1 MQQVSCAPKTDQTP
15 KLKSVLRYRD
25 VVLFYM
31 VCIFGY
37 RQIVQAAG
45 MGPVVVSLLA
55 LSFALFFLPQAIAV
69 AELSSRYPSEGGIYI
84 WTKQA
89 FGGFHAF
96 VCAWMYWTSNL
107 AFYPAVLFF
116 AASNAA
122 YVAPGFAHLAG
133 NKLFIT
139 LFSLAALAVCLWVNI
154 VGWGAARVLHNAGA
168 VLGMWLPAALTVLV
182 GVVLWSRFGSATSF
196 SMNGAIPHINGVR
209 DLLLVAVLVYMFSG
223 FDVASLLSEEVHD
236 ARRTIPRAIFSS
248 GLFMMLCYTSIA
260 LGLLVALPPDLIKGL
275 TGSTEAMRVG
285 GERIGGRG
293 LGLALSSFIGLCLAV
308 GGIGT
313 LSGWLAAAAR
323 LPFVIGLDRYLPD
336 AFGRL
341 HRRYG
346 TPHVSLIVLTVTSAF
361 FIVLSGLGGKAE
373 QVYEVFVSLEIITF
387 FVPYLYLFAAMV
399 ALQKEPAKD
408 GVFKAPGGRAGG
420 VLIGGFGFVITL
432 AALILACVPG
442 EEVDNVATFYLTVFG
457 SLAVNLAVGVAIY
470 FLGRRR
476 IETADA

>member
-1 MQQVSCAPKTDQTP
+1 MQQVSCAPETDQTP
-15 KLKSVLRYRD
+15 KLKSALRYRD

-31 VCIFGY
+31 VCNFGY
-37 RQIVQAAG
+37 RAIVQATG

-69 AELSSRYPSEGGIYI
+69 AELSSRYPREGGVYV
-84 WTKQA
+84 WTKRA
-89 FGGFHAF
+89 FGSFHAF

-107 AFYPAVLFF
+107 AFFPAVLFF

-122 YVAPGFAHLAG
+122 YVAPGFAHLAE

-139 LFSLAALAVCLWVNI
+139 LFSLAALAVCLWVNV
-154 VGWGAARVLHNAGA
+154 VGWSVARVLHNAGA
-168 VLGMWLPAALTVLV
+168 VLVMWLPAALTVLV
-182 GVVLWSRFGSATSF
+182 GGVLWYRFGSATAI
-196 SMNGAIPHINGVR
+196 SMTSVVPHINGVR
-209 DLLLVAVLVYMFSG
+209 DLLLIAVLVYVFSG
-223 FDVASLLSEEVHD
+223 FDVASLLSEEVQN

-248 GLFMMLCYTSIA
+248 GLFMMLCYVSIA
-260 LGLLVALPPDLIKGL
+260 LSLLAALPPDLIKGL

-293 LGLALSSFIGLCLAV
+293 LGLTLSSLIGFCL
-308 GGIGT
+308 GIGSIAVI
-313 LSGWLAAAAR
+313 SGWLAAAAR

-346 TPHVSLIVLTVTSAF
+346 TPHVSLIVFTLASAF

-399 ALQKEPAKD
+399 ALQKEPVKE
-408 GVFKAPGGRAGG
+408 GMFKAPGGRVGG

-442 EEVDNVATFYLTVFG
+442 EEVGNVATFYLTVFG

-470 FLGRRR
+470 FYGRRR
-476 IETADA
+476 RQR

>member
-1 MQQVSCAPKTDQTP
+1 
-15 KLKSVLRYRD
+15 
-25 VVLFYM
+25 M

-37 RQIVQAAG
+37 RAIVQATG

-55 LSFALFFLPQAIAV
+55 LSFALFFLPQALSV
-69 AELSSRYPSEGGIYI
+69 AELSSRYPSEGGIYV

-89 FGGFHAF
+89 FGSFHAF

-107 AFYPAVLFF
+107 AFFPAVLFF

-122 YVAPGFAHLAG
+122 YAAPGFAHLAE

-154 VGWGAARVLHNAGA
+154 VGWGAARVLHNVGA
-168 VLGMWLPAALTVLV
+168 VLVMWLPAALTVLV
-182 GVVLWSRFGSATSF
+182 GGVLWYWFGSATAF
-196 SMNGAIPHINGVR
+196 SMTSLVPDVNGVR
-209 DLLLVAVLVYMFSG
+209 DLLLVAVLVYAFSG
-223 FDVASLLSEEVHD
+223 FDVASLLSEEVRD

-248 GLFMMLCYTSIA
+248 GLLMMLCYVSIA
-260 LGLLVALPPDLIKGL
+260 LSLLIALPPDLIKGL
-275 TGSTEAMRVG
+275 TGSAEAMRVG

-293 LGLALSSFIGLCLAV
+293 LGLTLSSLIGFCLGV
-308 GGIGT
+308 GSIGVI
-313 LSGWLAAAAR
+313 SGWLAAAAR
-323 LPFVIGLDRYLPD
+323 LPFVIGLDRYLPN

-341 HRRYG
+341 HWRYG
-346 TPHVSLIVLTVTSAF
+346 TPHVSLIVFTLASAF

-399 ALQKEPAKD
+399 VLQKEPVKD
-408 GVFKAPGGRAGG
+408 GMFKAPGGHAGG

-432 AALILACVPG
+432 AALVLACVPG
-442 EEVDNVATFYLTVFG
+442 AEVDNVATFYLTVFG
-457 SLAVNLAVGVAIY
+457 SLAVNLAMGVAIY
-470 FLGRRR
+470 FYGRWRMAT
-476 IETADA
+476 ETA